1 MGLLTLLGIAAATAY
16 ISNKVDEE
24 KKIQEKKQPKTAK
37 PKEKQAK
44 ANKKLTQAEIDA
56 NEKYA
61 QAKAIAD
68 KKYAITES
76 EANRNYAIAESEAN
90 RNYAIAELEARE
102 ENALKKAQVEYS
114 RAIVEA
120 KAEYT
125 EAIKEAK
132 EELDKAIEE
141 AKEERDKAIDEAK
154 ENQKTDIEVGT
165 ANTQK
170 KKSGETTRTDT
181 LGSGLYDSKIEE
193 LINCALIDGKLSEKE
208 KQVLL
213 KKAETQG
220 IDLDEFEMVLDA
232 RIVQFEKAER
242 EKAQKSNKHGEVKK
256 CPNCGA
262 TVQSYQGECHECGY
276 EFENIE
282 ANAAVIELSS
292 MLKSAKNYKEKERLV
307 RTFPIPSTK
316 ANLIELMSYL
326 QTNVSDNVYG
336 DACISKLQECIIKAK
351 TLFYTDTH
359 LSHLIKNIE
368 EAIEDVER
376 KRKEIERTKIKGERF
391 IMFLKFLGWFI
402 LVILTILEWVFLYG
416 KLDWGW
422 FWVLLINGLT
432 LSICVIFIIDLDE
445 K

>member
-24 KKIQEKKQPKTAK
+24 KKSKEKKQPKTAK

-76 EANRNYAIAESEAN
+76 EANRNYAIAES
-90 RNYAIAELEARE
+90 EARE

-242 EKAQKSNKHGEVKK
+242 EKVQKSNKHGEVKK

-262 TVQSYQGECHECGY
+262 TVQSYQGKCHECGY
-276 EFENIE
+276 EFENVE

-292 MLKSAKNYKEKERLV
+292 VLKSAKNYKEKERLV

-326 QTNVSDNVYG
+326 QTNVGDNVYG

-351 TLFYTDTH
+351 TLFYTDPH

-391 IMFLKFLGWFI
+391 IIFLKFLGWFI

-422 FWVLLINGLT
+422 FWVLWINCLT
-432 LSICVIFIIDLDE
+432 LAICLNIIDLDE